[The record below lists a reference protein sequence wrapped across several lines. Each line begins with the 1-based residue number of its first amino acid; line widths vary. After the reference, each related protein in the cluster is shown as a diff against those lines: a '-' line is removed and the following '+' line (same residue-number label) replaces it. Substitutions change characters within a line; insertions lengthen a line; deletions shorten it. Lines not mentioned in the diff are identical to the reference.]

1 MDPKLLLKFKELVDK
16 ELPGF
21 DNFDG
26 KYQAKIDKEREPKLK
41 IEGQVPSLRKLK
53 SKKDIGEGFY
63 NLVSKNRIYV
73 NPHIN
78 TRIKKLK
85 DGNKKEYSKFCEM
98 LGDVLS
104 NSKTDKETFSK
115 SIDDYIT
122 FRAKFKVID
131 KALFDI
137 LPAQGAVI
145 ILILVAM
152 SMKDNSNTIMG
163 NIKFFGIISEFFE
176 HPKIFEDKS
185 KNLESEYEWL
195 SSLIES
201 LYKAMKIEWNWQ
213 PRDLLDVQCILWI
226 ILKEKKKDG
235 KDDQPANNIAV
246 GDDPK
251 VGQPKN
257 LVFYGPP
264 GTGKTYQT
272 SEEAVIICD
281 DKEFKDRNE
290 YMERYRELTEQGRV
304 KFVTFHQSFS
314 YEDFIE
320 GRQPK
325 TEETR
330 TGGGFSLEVVDGILK
345 KIARVAL
352 KDKHNPYVLII
363 DEINRG
369 NISKVFGELITL
381 IEPDK
386 RLGANNEL
394 KVRLPYSGDEF
405 GLPSNIH
412 FIGTMNTADRSIAQV
427 DIALRRRFEFIEILP
442 NPRIITNGLSDAEQ
456 QSLKDSLDGIEL
468 KDILKTLNQRIEYF
482 EGRERQIGHSYF
494 MGCKNKDDVD
504 KVMRSRVV
512 PLLAEYFFED
522 WSKVKATLGKAS
534 GDFLDE
540 EELVCPPD
548 YNEDYEKRYRYSLQQ
563 HEYPKDV
570 YRKLIG

>member
-1 MDPKLLLKFKELVDK
+1 MDPKLLLKFKELVYK

-21 DNFDG
+21 DNFKG
-26 KYQAKIDKEREPKLK
+26 KYGAKIDKEREEKLK
-41 IEGQVPSLRKLK
+41 IRVRVPSIRKLK
-53 SKKDIGEGFY
+53 SRKDIGEEFY

-73 NPHIN
+73 HPQMKI
-78 TRIKKLK
+78 RIKKLK
-85 DGNKKEYSKFCEM
+85 DGYKKEYDKFCKM

-122 FRAKFKVID
+122 FRTKFKAID
-131 KALFDI
+131 KALYDI

-163 NIKFFGIISEFFE
+163 NIKFFGKISEFFE

-195 SSLIES
+195 CSLINS
-201 LYKAMKIEWNWQ
+201 LYNAMIKQWNWQ

-226 ILKEKKKDG
+226 ILKEKKKEDESIG
-235 KDDQPANNIAV
+235 ANDDLNYRRETEST
-246 GDDPK
+246 
-251 VGQPKN
+251 N
-257 LVFYGPP
+257 LIFYGPP
-264 GTGKTYQT
+264 GTGKTYRT
-272 SEEAVIICD
+272 SQEAVRICD
-281 DKEFKDRNE
+281 GGFSADRVE
-290 YMERYRELTEQGRV
+290 YMTRYKELLAEKRIV
-304 KFVTFHQSFS
+304 FVTFHQSFS
-314 YEDFIE
+314 YEDFVE
-320 GRQPK
+320 GRQPN
-325 TEETR
+325 TDRTSA
-330 TGGGFSLEVVDGILK
+330 TGGLKLKVVDGILK
-345 KIARVAL
+345 KIASDAQNN
-352 KDKHNPYVLII
+352 KHNPYVLII

-394 KVRLPYSGDEF
+394 KIRLPYSGNEF

-442 NPRIITNGLSDAEQ
+442 NPKIITNGLSDTEQ

-468 KDILKTLNQRIEYF
+468 KDILDTLNQRIEYF

-494 MGCKNKDDVD
+494 MGCKTKEDVD
-504 KVMRSRVV
+504 KVMHSRIV

-534 GDFLDE
+534 GDFLSE

-563 HEYPKDV
+563 PEYPKDV
-570 YRKLIG
+570 YRKMIKQ